1 MNNRKEVIVK
11 LGKFLSVDIHLRL
24 KNYCGCWGR
33 IWEKDM
39 EIALAKLYHFHKE
52 DVAFVIDCLIKLGK
66 IEYKLTVRRN
76 RMFIVK

>member
-1 MNNRKEVIVK
+1 
-11 LGKFLSVDIHLRL
+11 
-24 KNYCGCWGR
+24 
-33 IWEKDM
+33 M

>member
-1 MNNRKEVIVK
+1 VGAGEEF
-11 LGKFLSVDIHLRL
+11 GKKIWRL
-24 KNYCGCWGR
+24 P
-33 IWEKDM
+33 
-39 EIALAKLYHFHKE
+39 LAKLYHFHKE